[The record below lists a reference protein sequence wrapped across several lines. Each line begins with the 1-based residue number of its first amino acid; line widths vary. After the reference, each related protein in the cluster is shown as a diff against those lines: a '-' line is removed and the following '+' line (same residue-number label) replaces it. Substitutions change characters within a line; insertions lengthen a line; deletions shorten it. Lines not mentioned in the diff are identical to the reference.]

1 MKVIFF
7 FYITYFLLGD
17 KMNTKEKQK
26 FLLEL
31 AILLNKDL
39 LSNNKINYQLYKET
53 EENLINKLGR

>member
-1 MKVIFF
+1 
-7 FYITYFLLGD
+7 
-17 KMNTKEKQK
+17 MNTKEKQK